1 MRALKDVGVAEVSAL
16 RRRVRRLLALER
28 VFPADAEY
36 IVDRLDQ
43 IEARIVQMTE
53 TDEYGKEL

>member
-1 MRALKDVGVAEVSAL
+1 MRALKDVGLAEVSAL

-36 IVDRLDQ
+36 IVTRLDE
-43 IEARIVQMTE
+43 IEARIVSMTE
-53 TDEYGKEL
+53 TNEHGKEL